1 MTRSE
6 PALRVRPP
14 ARATVGGVRLPLL
27 AHDLEQ
33 ILPHRGAFA
42 LLDRVDEIEAGV
54 RAAGALLPGRSASYL
69 EGHFP
74 GRPVVPG
81 VLLIEA
87 LAQLSG
93 VVLWSAAGADGAP
106 APPPDGLGVLAG
118 VKKTRFRRPVLPGEE
133 VRLRSELTARL
144 GGCAEFAVRA
154 AVGRALVAEG
164 VVQLGVADAAVLGGP
179 APKRPA
185 GIEMGETK

>member
-14 ARATVGGVRLPLL
+14 ARATAGGLRLPLL

-54 RAAGALLPGRSASYL
+54 RAAGALLPGRGASYL

-93 VVLWSAAGADGAP
+93 VVLWSAADAVTL
-106 APPPDGLGVLAG
+106 PPDGLGVLAG
-118 VKKTRFRRPVLPGEE
+118 VKRTRFRRPVLPGEE
-133 VRLRSELTARL
+133 VRLRSELTARF
-144 GGCAEFAVRA
+144 GGCAEFTVRA
-154 AVGRALVAEG
+154 AVGRSLVAEG
-164 VVQLGVADAAVLGGP
+164 VVQLGVADAGALGGP
-179 APKRPA
+179 ALKRPA
-185 GIEMGETK
+185 EDETNETGEMK